1 MIIKMIITSN
11 KDHLSGG
18 VYHLS
23 DDHITIPGNLNVPCL
38 YLLMMLIT
46 NPDRLE
52 DPNDND

>member
-1 MIIKMIITSN
+1 MIIKMMITSN

-18 VYHLS
+18 DYHLS